1 MQQYICIYIYWIL
14 YVHINIY
21 IKAYICIYRQTNH
34 TPHPKPLQQHD
45 YSIPP
50 PILSRHDILHLFL
63 LLQTVKRK
71 RSRRPRVRLCLFRTT
86 NLWPSPSPHN
96 ASPNRTFTPSSIFTP
111 FFRCWDSA
119 PSIYHPQHY
128 NYKSLNF
135 T

>member
-50 PILSRHDILHLFL
+50 PILSRHDILHLFFIIANCQAKTIAQATCEAL
-63 LLQTVKRK
+63 PV
-71 RSRRPRVRLCLFRTT
+71 
-86 NLWPSPSPHN
+86 
-96 ASPNRTFTPSSIFTP
+96 PNDQSLAKP
-111 FFRCWDSA
+111 
-119 PSIYHPQHY
+119 
-128 NYKSLNF
+128 KS